1 MSKDNLTQ
9 YSIEELKCP
18 KCGHAHHLK
27 KYSLINVTEKPEMKE
42 DILKNRIF
50 NFDCEN
56 CDLVVPLTYE
66 SIYLDSK
73 KKLLICL
80 STEETDMRQF
90 EEWERKKGMT
100 LRVVD
105 NINDLKEKIMI
116 AENLLD
122 DRVVEMVKIAYLR
135 RLEKEM
141 KEDTLQN
148 ILFDYNGNHMY
159 FLVFFEKK
167 GIGRM
172 PFDLELYRSTAT
184 QFDRQIKAHSTDT
197 FMKVDMKWAGDIY
210 FQRN

>member
-27 KYSLINVTEKPEMKE
+27 KYSVINVTEKPAMKE

-56 CDLVVPLTYE
+56 CDLVAPLTYE
-66 SIYLDSK
+66 SMYLDSK

-80 STEETDMRQF
+80 STEETDMGQF

-135 RLEKEM
+135 RLEKEGFTVTTDSTPVVNSRAETRSSPSASTSKVTRM
-141 KEDTLQN
+141 RAAPAA
-148 ILFDYNGNHMY
+148 
-159 FLVFFEKK
+159 
-167 GIGRM
+167 IGGM
-172 PFDLELYRSTAT
+172 PRSSKRASE
-184 QFDRQIKAHSTDT
+184 RHASTT
-197 FMKVDMKWAGDIY
+197 S
-210 FQRN
+210 RSPCST